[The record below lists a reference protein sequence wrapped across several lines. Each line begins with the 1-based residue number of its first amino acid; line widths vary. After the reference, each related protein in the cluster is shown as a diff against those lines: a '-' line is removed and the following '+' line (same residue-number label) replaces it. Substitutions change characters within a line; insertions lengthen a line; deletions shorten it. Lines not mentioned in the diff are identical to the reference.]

1 MKIIFEEN
9 ELLGLKESCIH
20 ALNRLDEK
28 ENSELFRFIQI
39 ATDMILLNKN
49 NEKKIIVDEK
59 TVNCRVGNNLKSL
72 IKELEE
78 EYLNILNKFKQEEK

>member
-9 ELLGLKESCIH
+9 ELLGLKESCIY

-39 ATDMILLNKN
+39 ATDIIFSKQINEKN
-49 NEKKIIVDEK
+49 NEQILNVDSF
-59 TVNCRVGNNLKSL
+59 T
-72 IKELEE
+72 KELEE
-78 EYLNILNKFKQEEK
+78 EYLNILNKLDI

>member
-9 ELLGLKESCIH
+9 ELLGLKESCIY

-39 ATDMILLNKN
+39 ATDIIFSKQINEKN
-49 NEKKIIVDEK
+49 NEQILNVDSF
-59 TVNCRVGNNLKSL
+59 T
-72 IKELEE
+72 KELKE
-78 EYLNILNKFKQEEK
+78 EYLNILNKLDI

>member
-9 ELLGLKESCIH
+9 ELLGLKESCVY

-39 ATDMILLNKN
+39 ATDIIFSKQINEKN
-49 NEKKIIVDEK
+49 NEQILNVDSF
-59 TVNCRVGNNLKSL
+59 T
-72 IKELEE
+72 KELEE
-78 EYLNILNKFKQEEK
+78 EYLNILNKLDI